1 MTTLTSAQYTRSKI
15 RDIPTW
21 IDVTRYGD
29 GTATRFGLAPHIN
42 VTAGS
47 AFVPLGATAWSATGC
62 AYNYSGFVDFSGVI
76 SANSAV
82 RLTYQH
88 TVFSDDEI
96 NDFLSI
102 GGSIL
107 GAAIEAVQALMF
119 DAVKAAVWAAP
130 DGTSYSNVGAQ
141 NHTRQLYE
149 KLQEEQDRQSII
161 AGSQQSWAENQGDY

>member
-1 MTTLTSAQYTRSKI
+1 MTQLTSAQYTRSKI

-21 IDVTRYGD
+21 VDVTRYGD
-29 GTATRFGLAPHIN
+29 GTAQRFTVLPHIN
-42 VTAGS
+42 ITAGS
-47 AFVPLGATAWSATGC
+47 AFVPLGSTAWSATGC
-62 AYNYSGFVDFSGVI
+62 TYNASGYVDFSGVI

-82 RLTYQH
+82 RLTYQWS
-88 TVFSDDEI
+88 VFSDDEI
-96 NDFLSI
+96 SDFLSI

-149 KLQEEQDRQSII
+149 KLQEEQTRDAISD
-161 AGSQQSWAENQGDY
+161 GSQQSWAINQEWY